1 MQRDILSAY
10 LSRYI
15 DPKTETL
22 SIQLARNGWLG
33 MEKSLLDGWQNGE
46 AVGVYSPSGI
56 LRRAVPVESELPH
69 PKGSNQSA
77 RTTTSSKSPTGNS
90 GSEWMS
96 SNLIAREESEPVR
109 VNETRV
115 VS

>member
-10 LSRYI
+10 LSRYV

-22 SIQLARNGWLG
+22 SIKLAKNGWLG
-33 MEKSLLDGWQNGE
+33 MEKSLLDGWQD
-46 AVGVYSPSGI
+46 
-56 LRRAVPVESELPH
+56 
-69 PKGSNQSA
+69 GSNQPA
-77 RTTTSSKSPTGNS
+77 RTLSGSKSPISNS
-90 GSEWMS
+90 GSERVS
-96 SNLIAREESEPVR
+96 SNLIAREESEPVG